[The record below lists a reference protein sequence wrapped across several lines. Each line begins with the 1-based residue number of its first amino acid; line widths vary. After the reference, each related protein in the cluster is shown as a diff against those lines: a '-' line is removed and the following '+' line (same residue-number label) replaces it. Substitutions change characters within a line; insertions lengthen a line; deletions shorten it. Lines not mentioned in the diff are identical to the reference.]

1 MSPFDLEAA
10 AAYARWRE
18 QKLAAHPERVED
30 LLVEVRDPG
39 ELSAAEHAALLER
52 VRRCNM
58 AVYVSA
64 VGADPDKARIQ
75 RLGERF
81 GLRRLDHNLG
91 ADSDAITA
99 LEIADDALHAGYIPY
114 SNRPIAWH
122 TDGYYNTGADQI
134 RGLLLHC
141 VRPARDGG
149 ANRLLD
155 HEIAYILLRDRDPAH
170 IQALSRPDVMCI
182 PANAVDGREIR
193 PEACGPVFSTDPA
206 GRLHMRYTARR
217 RNIRWRDD
225 PATLAAVTA
234 LGEILDAATPYHFE
248 TTLQSGQ
255 GLVCNNVLHTRSGFE
270 SDSRRL
276 LYRARYFDRIA
287 DT

>member
-1 MSPFDLEAA
+1 MSAFDLDDPAG
-10 AAYARWRE
+10 YARWRDR
-18 QKLAAHPERVED
+18 KLAAYPTRLED
-30 LLVEVRDPG
+30 LVVEVRDPG
-39 ELSAAEHAALLER
+39 ALSDAEHAALLER
-52 VRRCNM
+52 IRRCNL
-58 AVYVSA
+58 AVYASPI
-64 VGADPDKARIQ
+64 GGDPDKGRIR

-81 GLRRLDHNLG
+81 GLHRLDHNLG

-99 LEIADDALHAGYIPY
+99 LELADDALHAGYIPY

-141 VRPARDGG
+141 VRPAQDGG

-155 HEIAYILLRDRDPAH
+155 HELAYLLLRERDPAH
-170 IQALSRPDVMCI
+170 IRALARADAMCI
-182 PANAVDGREIR
+182 PANVVDGREIR
-193 PEACGPVFSTDPA
+193 PEACGPVFSTDPT

-217 RNIRWRDD
+217 RNIRWRAD
-225 PATLAAVTA
+225 PDTQAAVAA
-234 LGEILDAATPYHFE
+234 LAEILDAPLPYRFE

-270 SDSRRL
+270 PDSRRL

-287 DT
+287 AT